1 MVFLK
6 RLVGW
11 LLLGPIALV
20 ALALAVANRTLVTLS
35 WNPFE
40 RSDGLEMPLFV
51 VAFVMF
57 ALGALAG
64 GFAVWMAQGRW
75 RREAKTQR
83 AEIRSLSG
91 ELAQKRADLP
101 ALTSR

>member
-1 MVFLK
+1 MAFVK
-6 RLVGW
+6 RLFGW
-11 LLLGPIALV
+11 LILGPVAVI

-40 RSDGLEMPLFV
+40 RSDGIEMPLFV

-75 RREAKTQR
+75 RREAKTHR
-83 AEIRSLSG
+83 AEVRLLSG
-91 ELAQKRADLP
+91 ELAQMRSDP
-101 ALTSR
+101 ALPSAR